1 MLGACDSSVECHVDC
16 CCVCPVCTMFLLCS
30 HFLVLCVFDGSPPF
44 GPAQLV
50 LSLPPRRN
58 NAKALQICLVENY
71 RGKGVVMV
79 VGETSGARSGR
90 IVPGRDLT
98 GSEIKENIFEQITVV
113 SCTGNEAKAAGR
125 GSLLQL
131 PCFYHPTPHFFRE
144 GDESRTRAANPAVHI
159 QGQRGVGS

>member
-1 MLGACDSSVECHVDC
+1 MRVRWIAAFRPGTAGAFAAAAEKQCKGAAD
-16 CCVCPVCTMFLLCS
+16 
-30 HFLVLCVFDGSPPF
+30 
-44 GPAQLV
+44 
-50 LSLPPRRN
+50 
-58 NAKALQICLVENY
+58 CLVENY

-131 PCFYHPTPHFFRE
+131 PCFYHPTPAFSERGMKAAHGRSARPFTFKGIE
-144 GDESRTRAANPAVHI
+144 GLAV
-159 QGQRGVGS
+159 RL